1 VLNGRALLV
10 GMALLLAF
18 SPERVVGATPGD
30 APVIDPDVRAA
41 VTRGPA
47 RVLVDLRL
55 PAPSASDTDPRPPRE
70 PAIAATRQIVLARL
84 TGTAY
89 RLVRQYRTVPLL
101 ALEIGADALAALE
114 RMGDVVVRVRVDKV
128 LPPATPR

>member
-1 VLNGRALLV
+1 
-10 GMALLLAF
+10 M
-18 SPERVVGATPGD
+18 
-30 APVIDPDVRAA
+30 PVIDPDVRAA

-55 PAPSASDTDPRPPRE
+55 PSPSASDTDPRRPRE